1 VEVNE
6 STYRALVKE
15 VVQFQTV
22 YEEKVSTILAE
33 CQELEAERM
42 EFVQSGLQTFSNSQE
57 LLLGN
62 LSQNFTSLK
71 TVIQTINRQNDLQA
85 FIRANRTGKLPELN
99 VEFIAYESKD
109 RPRASSR
116 FGNMF
121 KNILGKS
128 EKPPEPNPRSPMPAV
143 QEYEPQPFSSDLN
156 LPPPPPSALPTI
168 PGLSKMTTVCAKA
181 LYEYVGRDNNELTF
195 KVNDIIQSVT
205 QETAE
210 WCKGTINGKTGV
222 FPANYVEYGNEDDLR
237 RHRSLCKALFDFE
250 ATNEKQLAI
259 TTGEILIVISS
270 DTATDG
276 WYTCKR
282 NNISGEVGLVPASY
296 VEIVR

>member
-1 VEVNE
+1 
-6 STYRALVKE
+6 
-15 VVQFQTV
+15 
-22 YEEKVSTILAE
+22 
-33 CQELEAERM
+33 
-42 EFVQSGLQTFSNSQE
+42 
-57 LLLGN
+57 
-62 LSQNFTSLK
+62 
-71 TVIQTINRQNDLQA
+71 
-85 FIRANRTGKLPELN
+85 
-99 VEFIAYESKD
+99 
-109 RPRASSR
+109 
-116 FGNMF
+116 MF

-128 EKPPEPNPRSPMPAV
+128 DKPPETNTRSPMPAV
-143 QEYEPQPFSSDLN
+143 QEYEPVSQVSSGTLN
-156 LPPPPPSALPTI
+156 LPPPPPNELPTI
-168 PGLSKMTTVCAKA
+168 PGLSKTTTLCAKA
-181 LYEYVGRDNNELTF
+181 LFEYSGRDNNELTF

-250 ATNEKQLAI
+250 ATNEKQLTI
-259 TTGEILIVISS
+259 TTGEILIVISA

-282 NNISGEVGLVPASY
+282 NNILGEVGLVPASY